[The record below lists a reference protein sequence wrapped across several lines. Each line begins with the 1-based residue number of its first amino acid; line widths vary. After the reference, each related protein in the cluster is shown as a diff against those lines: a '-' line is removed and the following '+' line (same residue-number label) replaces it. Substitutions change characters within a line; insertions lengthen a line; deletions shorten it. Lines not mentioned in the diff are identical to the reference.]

1 MTDKRDS
8 KLFSTG
14 KYTAK
19 LKGYQESFGGKSRL
33 KFTVY
38 NDSRK
43 IWENVL
49 TNDSWKTDI
58 CIAYVEKRG
67 GFNFEVELDQIY
79 QPKFGRTYNT
89 IIDCEFTPEATLEG
103 WVKDKSEEW
112 QGKEGN
118 EQANA
123 EYQADKGAN
132 WASESLKKEIRSHH
146 RDELK
151 NNPEFAARI
160 KRECEQRGLSFE
172 RREFELDHIIPLCS
186 YDLSDPDVYNSVL
199 RNVSNIQ
206 ALSPEDNN
214 RKWAN

>member
-123 EYQADKGAN
+123 EYQADK
-132 WASESLKKEIRSHH
+132 
-146 RDELK
+146 
-151 NNPEFAARI
+151 
-160 KRECEQRGLSFE
+160 RECEQRGLSFE